1 MQPPFPD
8 ILFPVFAA
16 ACYAFGV
23 IAIKCAS
30 KNKTISGMSLLT
42 MNNLLSGAV
51 FIPQIFFAPALP
63 EISIIWQPLL
73 AGAFC
78 AAGNLATFICAE
90 RGEVSLMTPIM
101 GVKILFV
108 LMFSNIMLHA
118 KLPSSIIFAG
128 AMCCA
133 AVFLMGKSKG
143 KPDRQKFRFT
153 VFLALCACASYAAC
167 DVLMQKYAPN
177 FSTRS
182 MIALTTVAM
191 PVSVIPFIPK
201 LISELKKSNAETV
214 AFGAISSIMLVGES
228 FLMFISITGK
238 IGAAMSNILFNTRGI
253 IAIALIYALG
263 TKSMKLRELDGNSA
277 LRRTLGAI
285 MILTAIF
292 AALYWRQ

>member
-118 KLPSSIIFAG
+118 KLQVRLSLRAR
-128 AMCCA
+128 CA
-133 AVFLMGKSKG
+133 V
-143 KPDRQKFRFT
+143 RRF
-153 VFLALCACASYAAC
+153 F
-167 DVLMQKYAPN
+167 
-177 FSTRS
+177 
-182 MIALTTVAM
+182 
-191 PVSVIPFIPK
+191 
-201 LISELKKSNAETV
+201 
-214 AFGAISSIMLVGES
+214 
-228 FLMFISITGK
+228 
-238 IGAAMSNILFNTRGI
+238 
-253 IAIALIYALG
+253 
-263 TKSMKLRELDGNSA
+263 
-277 LRRTLGAI
+277 
-285 MILTAIF
+285 
-292 AALYWRQ
+292 